1 MLSETTRMEKLG
13 EVMNGKQ
20 PRENGKEWENEKQ
33 PTVQNELMRLV
44 Q

>member
-1 MLSETTRMEKLG
+1 MHSETTRMEKLG
-13 EVMNGKQ
+13 EGKNGKQ

-33 PTVQNELMRLV
+33 PTVRNILMRLA